1 MSDVV
6 VFAGDN
12 PVQPLREFKT
22 FTVLN
27 VEVLQGGTYLVIA
40 KLVIQNRDRDAQ
52 NASALLRRMSGPP
65 ASRVLDQADVRIGG
79 KGALSIALQAV
90 VTFEGGNALGIAA
103 STFQGTALSA
113 RLAAIRIDKLNP
125 PPEQ

>member
-6 VFAGDN
+6 VFAGDS

-22 FTVLN
+22 FAVLN
-27 VEVLQGGTYLVIA
+27 VEVRQGGTYLVVA
-40 KLVIQNRDRDAQ
+40 KLAIQNRDGDAQ

-65 ASRVLDQADVRIGG
+65 ASRVLDQVDVRIGG
-79 KGALSIALQAV
+79 KGAMSIALQAL
-90 VTFEGGNALGIAA
+90 VTFRGGNALGIAA

-125 PPEQ
+125 LPEQ